1 MKTERRQ
8 DLRTNELS
16 EQLADI
22 GEYVKRNAVALTI
35 VVVAAAV
42 LVVGG
47 LAYARSQRN
56 RLMDAWNQL
65 NRADA
70 STDVATLVERSQ
82 SVAAQNVDPSLTEAA
97 LLNVIAL
104 CLREEALSSP
114 DDATDAAAAV
124 AAPASAEST
133 IDWAKTA
140 KEAASQVVER
150 FPDDP
155 VAAGQAMLNLGILA
169 ENQGDFE
176 QARSWYKKVIED
188 ERIAGLPLHRQ
199 AQYRSAGVERWS
211 IPVEFPPPLMTVPI
225 PSETESSTPGAV
237 SGQRPNIRPS
247 AGPGAAAPS
256 ASPGPRPVQ
265 GPTGPRPMQG
275 PPGTGSRAPAGQQNP

>member
-22 GEYVKRNAVALTI
+22 GEYVKRNAIVLTI

-42 LVVGG
+42 LVIGG

-56 RLMDAWNQL
+56 LLTDAWNHL

-82 SVAAQNVDPSLTEAA
+82 SVAEQNVDRTLTETA
-97 LLNVIAL
+97 LLNVSAL
-104 CLREEALSSP
+104 CLREDALSSP
-114 DDATDAAAAV
+114 DGPADAATP
-124 AAPASAEST
+124 APTGST

-155 VAAGQAMLNLGILA
+155 VAAGQAMLTLGILA

-176 QARSWYKKVIED
+176 QARSWYQKMLQD
-188 ERIAGLPLHRQ
+188 ERIASLPLHRQ
-199 AQYRSAGVERWS
+199 AQYRMAGIERWS
-211 IPVEFPPPLMTVPI
+211 IPVEFPPPLMTVPL
-225 PSETESSTPGAV
+225 PSETDSSATGAAP
-237 SGQRPNIRPS
+237 GQRPGNRP
-247 AGPGAAAPS
+247 AAAQGGPAPGAA
-256 ASPGPRPVQ
+256 PGVQ
-265 GPTGPRPMQG
+265 PMQ
-275 PPGTGSRAPAGQQNP
+275 PPLNTGNRAPARPAGQQNP